1 MSRGSRNADFFVNEL
16 VIGFGFLGGLFA
28 RVGLDPESV
37 IYDALL
43 EVVKSLLP
51 TLTPIFSLI
60 FLLLA
65 ILSIASSILAAYRLG
80 GLIGLLSVGFGF
92 VGGFIMVGGSS
103 TEAIV
108 GTILLVIAIPLGKV
122 ASE

>member
-1 MSRGSRNADFFVNEL
+1 MCRRPHNADFFVNEF

-28 RVGLDPESV
+28 RVGVDPESV
-37 IYDALL
+37 LYEALL
-43 EVVKSLLP
+43 EVVNSLLP
-51 TLTPIFSLI
+51 TLTPIFSLV

-65 ILSIASSILAAYRLG
+65 ILSIVSSILAAYRLG
-80 GLIGLLSVGFGF
+80 GLIGLLSVGLGF

-108 GTILLVIAIPLGKV
+108 GTVLLIITMALGKV